1 MECIAHAN
9 RTKQRNSYLSKGLAR
24 SCISE
29 CNKTISEAREN
40 LQERISR
47 STSASN
53 VSSYSSL
60 LCLLDE
66 LTLKRCMPLHVA
78 FDEYAA
84 KLEKTNKN
92 HSARVQFRDLLL
104 QKNGLPV
111 VIISVHNESYVL
123 LIERAIDNI
132 DLCRG
137 IDFLLEESITET
149 RDAGI
154 QKQSLLLLASLIPML
169 RKLLSSSMDFAI
181 VYCILSLLLSKT
193 TIKMFMGV
201 NEVFAGRMYDETV
214 KLAQEVEQK
223 DQEATEQ
230 AEKNL
235 HNLISKISKE
245 IEKDTDKLE
254 RKRKWCDPDVL
265 HDLEFELQNKCQRL
279 ENLKSNTSR
288 QTKRFKRRIFYSW
301 KSGLR
306 RQLGKNKGSTKIDR
320 GAEKAVYNVLYEQ
333 LKAHERRWGDEGTG
347 YLEEGRIQ
355 GRELRQIANNYLQA
369 KGLPLIR
376 SRETVRS
383 WGKPRNKRSRQA
395 MQHRREGLWKTRR
408 SEKKLSDRHVNIH
421 YNRAHIKNYTRLIF
435 KNDSP
440 YRKFAVRRAMD
451 DKAYLRCG
459 TSEGFSRPIHTPF
472 QISSES
478 LQFKLP
484 SSDYPQDSGYV
495 SPGVILLVNNM
506 KEVPYNGTDKF
517 VREDV
522 TVTVTCKPKKFYPSS
537 ATNWFNDLYSVRYS
551 FPEEHELELDTDP
564 VPDNQDPSPDHQD
577 PTPPGHKDPTPDH
590 QYSSEHHKISFNREQ
605 LTCLLV
611 IRDSL
616 FQFEMMN
623 LKNDYMQCVEGGD
636 HYEREMLRINVL
648 LDRIG
653 IALPVLRDCT
663 VQTFRIS
670 ELNDV
675 VLSLHRL
682 KGKSI
687 R

>member
-24 SCISE
+24 SRISE

-235 HNLISKISKE
+235 HDLISKISKE

-254 RKRKWCDPDVL
+254 RKRKRCDPDVL

-395 MQHRREGLWKTRR
+395 MQHRGEGLWKTRR

-506 KEVPYNGTDKF
+506 KEVPYNGTD
-517 VREDV
+517 
-522 TVTVTCKPKKFYPSS
+522 
-537 ATNWFNDLYSVRYS
+537 
-551 FPEEHELELDTDP
+551 
-564 VPDNQDPSPDHQD
+564 
-577 PTPPGHKDPTPDH
+577 
-590 QYSSEHHKISFNREQ
+590 
-605 LTCLLV
+605 
-611 IRDSL
+611 
-616 FQFEMMN
+616 
-623 LKNDYMQCVEGGD
+623 
-636 HYEREMLRINVL
+636 
-648 LDRIG
+648 
-653 IALPVLRDCT
+653 
-663 VQTFRIS
+663 
-670 ELNDV
+670 
-675 VLSLHRL
+675 
-682 KGKSI
+682 
-687 R
+687 